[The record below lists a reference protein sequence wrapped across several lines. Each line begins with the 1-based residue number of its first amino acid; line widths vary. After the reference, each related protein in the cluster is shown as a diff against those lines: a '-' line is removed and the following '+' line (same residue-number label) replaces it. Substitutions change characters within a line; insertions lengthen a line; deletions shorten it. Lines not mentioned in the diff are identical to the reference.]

1 MKRATIGYD
10 GVSQRALFELGSDLA
25 YVLEHRDKYIRHLQ
39 EYKRKVCLCIEN
51 GGKGIGFCNM
61 NDTQIADF
69 VRQVKD
75 VIERYQLDG
84 VNLWDEDGKYGKAE
98 MPGMNTTSYPRL
110 IKALREA
117 LPDKLLTLVDKGD
130 ATEYFYDVNRCGG
143 IEVGKYIDYA
153 WHAYDSGK
161 EVVQIIEPW
170 DAEHP
175 YSEYTRKP
183 IIGLAPECYGSLVI
197 PLYEKG
203 ENPLRDKSQYRMVDW
218 KMNKRKKNNIVVYA
232 FDLTANEQNMYEGMV
247 NDIAIGDGI
256 NAMMDD
262 GAYWGQSIY
271 PPYDW
276 GFISGEYSYTY
287 KPLDW
292 LLRQMYNVYSKGW
305 VRPSGM

>member
-1 MKRATIGYD
+1 M
-10 GVSQRALFELGSDLA
+10 
-25 YVLEHRDKYIRHLQ
+25 
-39 EYKRKVCLCIEN
+39 
-51 GGKGIGFCNM
+51 
-61 NDTQIADF
+61 
-69 VRQVKD
+69 
-75 VIERYQLDG
+75 
-84 VNLWDEDGKYGKAE
+84 
-98 MPGMNTTSYPRL
+98 
-110 IKALREA
+110 
-117 LPDKLLTLVDKGD
+117 
-130 ATEYFYDVNRCGG
+130 
-143 IEVGKYIDYA
+143 
-153 WHAYDSGK
+153 
-161 EVVQIIEPW
+161 VQIIEPW

-203 ENPLRDKSQYRMVDW
+203 ENPLRNKSQYRMVDW

>member
-1 MKRATIGYD
+1 MKVEVEEAVVIDETVDIQQLLSF
-10 GVSQRALFELGSDLA
+10 VNPQELSQFI
-25 YVLEHRDKYIRHLQ
+25 Y
-39 EYKRKVCLCIEN
+39 
-51 GGKGIGFCNM
+51 
-61 NDTQIADF
+61 
-69 VRQVKD
+69 
-75 VIERYQLDG
+75 
-84 VNLWDEDGKYGKAE
+84 
-98 MPGMNTTSYPRL
+98 
-110 IKALREA
+110 
-117 LPDKLLTLVDKGD
+117 
-130 ATEYFYDVNRCGG
+130 
-143 IEVGKYIDYA
+143 
-153 WHAYDSGK
+153 
-161 EVVQIIEPW
+161 
-170 DAEHP
+170 
-175 YSEYTRKP
+175 EYTRKP